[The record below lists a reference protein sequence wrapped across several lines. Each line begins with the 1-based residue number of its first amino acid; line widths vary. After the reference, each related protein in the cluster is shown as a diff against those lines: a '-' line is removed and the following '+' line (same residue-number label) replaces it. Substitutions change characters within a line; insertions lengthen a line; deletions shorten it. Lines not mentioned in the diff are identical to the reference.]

1 MATHG
6 GYLPIWNDGTMPLTM
21 PYAAVKGAFYL
32 REIDSEVKNMN
43 EFSILDPFVLFYLWV
58 LRIKGMPPVLSF

>member
-1 MATHG
+1 MATNG
-6 GYLPIWNDGTMPLTM
+6 GYLPIWNDGE
-21 PYAAVKGAFYL
+21 AVDDASVAVKGAFYL

-58 LRIKGMPPVLSF
+58 HRIKGMPPVLSF